1 MKKSL
6 LMTAVLCAFAGAS
19 HAQSNVTLYGVLDQ
33 SIGWQ
38 NNAGGKSLINTSSG
52 AMQGSRWGL
61 RGTEDLGGGL
71 KAIFVLENGFDLGNG
86 ESLQGGRMFGRQ
98 AFVGLSS
105 NDFGTLTL
113 GRQYDALVDFVAP
126 LTIASRGAGGIG
138 AHYIDFDNLDNSHRA
153 NNAIKY
159 TSANY
164 GGFSFGGTVSPGG
177 IAGKPGKNLVWSL
190 GANYAN
196 GPLVVAAGYLRS
208 KDPAFSV
215 IPRITKN
222 VFNLTGDATLVDM
235 PGLHS
240 NYRVAAGGA
249 SYTFGPARIGAVYS
263 DARQDT
269 TLAPLEMSQRA
280 KTAEVNFGYQLTPS
294 LSTGLGYGYTALRV
308 LDKTRKYH
316 QVSAGTS
323 YALSKRTDVYLI
335 AALQKASG
343 DAARAALNGLA
354 PSSTDKQVSARV
366 GIRHKF

>member
-6 LMTAVLCAFAGAS
+6 LMAATLSAFAGAS
-19 HAQSNVTLYGVLDQ
+19 HAQGSVTLYGVLDQ

-52 AMQGSRWGL
+52 ARQGSRWGL
-61 RGTEDLGGGL
+61 RGTEDLGAGL
-71 KAIFVLENGFDLGNG
+71 KAIFVLENGFNLGNG
-86 ESLQGGRMFGRQ
+86 EALQGGRMFGRQ

-113 GRQYDALVDFVAP
+113 GRQYDMLVDFVSP
-126 LTIASRGAGGIG
+126 LTIAARSTGGIG
-138 AHYIDFDNLDNSHRA
+138 AHYLDLDNLDNSHRA

-164 GGFSFGGTVSPGG
+164 GGLSFGATVSPGG
-177 IAGKPGKNLVWSL
+177 IAGAAGKNLIWSA

-196 GPLVVAAGYLRS
+196 GPFVLAAAYLKS
-208 KDPAFSV
+208 KDPTFSALPG
-215 IPRITKN
+215 IAKHLPGASDTAS
-222 VFNLTGDATLVDM
+222 ATALLA
-235 PGLHS
+235 GKS

-263 DARQDT
+263 DALQESRILSIDST
-269 TLAPLEMSQRA
+269 VRA
-280 KTAEVNFGYQLTPS
+280 KTAEVNFDYQLTPS
-294 LSTGLGYGYTALRV
+294 LSAGLGYSYTALRV
-308 LDKTRKYH
+308 QDAKSRIH

-323 YALSKRTDVYLI
+323 YALSKRTDVYLVG
-335 AALQKASG
+335 AVQKASNTN
-343 DAARAALNGLA
+343 AMLNGLA
-354 PSSTDKQVSARV
+354 MSSTKNQVSTRV